1 MIEAFEYFALIVIM
15 LSAIIPV
22 ILGIVYHSKENKRLD
37 KEHQK

>member
-1 MIEAFEYFALIVIM
+1 MIKAFEYFALIVIL

-22 ILGIVYHSKENKRLD
+22 VAGLIYHTKENKRLD